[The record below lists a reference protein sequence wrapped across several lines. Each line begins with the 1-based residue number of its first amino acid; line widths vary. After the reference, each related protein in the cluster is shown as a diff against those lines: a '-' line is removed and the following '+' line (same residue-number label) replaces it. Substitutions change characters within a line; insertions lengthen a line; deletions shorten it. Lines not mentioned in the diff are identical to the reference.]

1 MWCGDWS
8 QLPQESLRFLTSSS
22 QSSLEDVK
30 SQLYTLGTP
39 DDGNNHL
46 VRVAC
51 LGPYLFGSTFFSKD
65 CEIWAR
71 SSGIYYHPS
80 KLVDSTVSAE
90 IREAILVLD
99 TLAYHVSFVLVVCNM
114 REYGPFTTVHMAEK
128 HKGFLTDFDKETI
141 YSNVRSMVESS
152 DFFRLFRKKLT
163 VSSLREEQVLG
174 CFMIALKVSLAHC
187 NGALDTMLTYIKR
200 DCELNMEGS
209 HADELKRCGNQ
220 KYKDR
225 AFQEACEYYTK
236 AIAEM
241 RYNHF
246 LYSNRALSALQLQKF
261 KEVELDARRVVILSP
276 NFEKGYFK
284 MAQVYECLKQN
295 SRAKK
300 VIEYYT
306 KRCNFLSLDLNREIL
321 DLHKRL
327 TEAGEKAKNG
337 KTDNTKNQPATN
349 KPKAKP
355 AIPDLVSD
363 SDSDE
368 AAPPPTT
375 QSKPPP
381 TQQTPPVSDK
391 LTKDVLKKSCEDL
404 VVGLYKVALQGFK
417 TVLAQKQELTELNMV
432 LVEYAAGCAL
442 LGMGSLE
449 DLKNS
454 VEYFLGIIN
463 NHKNIVFPLAYYG
476 VSKALVKMNRFSEAL
491 PYIEKC
497 LSILQKGIQFNENLL
512 WPETKTKVDNAKRPQ
527 LEKAMEE
534 MQALCRAPPKWDAM
548 CCYEACPLQKPI
560 YYSDPDFKGFQQ
572 LHCASKCLVQYHPA
586 CWREYRESR
595 NLTEKGFL
603 GEACPTPDCCGVVM
617 KVEAIEKDGT
627 VGKQFVHTQLLV
639 ETAPKQK
646 KTKKEKKLEQ
656 REQKKQQ
663 RRATEP
669 GTKQPA
675 NEREDDTTSGQS
687 SIVCESS
694 GATAAEDVP
703 KEPSVERAKVP
714 KAQAKVPS
722 EPAQPPASQ
731 NAEAAHPLHG
741 DAQYVLKKDED
752 IDEDIHMDGRAKKWK
767 KKRSKPVRVLELDA
781 GNFLYSEYQERIR
794 RLAEYKS
801 AVEEHGD
808 WRTFCQRQ
816 KEMIPELDPDAPFY
830 IPEGLRNNE
839 AALEA
844 VLQHHGTIY
853 GGESADVNETIYQL
867 FEDLIES
874 KGPISIHD
882 KLLAEEVMAFPELAR
897 QTVAKAGG
905 LQSFLLRSLRFTFDG
920 DVIYTT
926 GMRPRGT
933 SLFKPDEISLPDDG
947 SDYEEEEESDEE
959 EELDEEESNK
969 CDLSQYVETM
979 GQAEEAATAPPADA
993 ADAAPPA
1000 DAVDAASPTDAADA
1014 AGGDKASNPGAR
1026 LMQAISTC
1034 YLNPN
1039 AKAFE
1044 LPLAALGAASQSGDA
1059 QQQNSSVGKKAAATA
1074 TRMDAGREVVVQ
1086 KLLVALPPKQLGE
1099 SLVLAVN
1106 SFRGPLSSET
1116 LATIN
1121 SGLEHCKLFNK
1132 MAVQD
1137 FSVQVEQ
1144 PIPYL
1149 EEHDALLEKCQVLSH
1164 ENTLLS
1170 GKLQGALDYGTQ
1182 MASKYNVESSQY
1194 KEKIQDLKNEL
1205 ETTKQNYKKLKGETE
1220 TEIKKLQQERLK
1232 LKEEI
1237 KLLKTSRNDSNVKET
1252 LDKTI
1257 TEYGKLKSRNED
1269 LEETCRVLEE
1279 ASDSALDRAKRA
1291 EIRILETALKWGLER
1306 FERAKKQVQKVLRDV
1321 EGLKSSLDPSSLAE
1335 LSRQEKLAD
1344 LYVLEWSKAYKQF
1357 ERKVQEHMHKVQSG
1371 RALADLDVIDLPDKP
1386 DFEIVM
1392 PKSPLLPLPKQQA
1405 QMPGFMPVPD
1415 IALAARPKVPSF
1427 QTPGPLFSNPP
1438 GITLPLTP
1446 LPTAISPLV
1455 EAPAGARAMPIPAAP
1470 KAMPSAPS
1478 PRPAHTGMTGGP
1490 PPGLGQRFVVGAA
1503 PASTAY
1509 LSETASAA
1517 GIQANTVPGLP
1528 AASRPAE
1535 KAPHEAPAQS
1545 QRSEKL
1551 MRKLMD
1557 KYPSCSRE
1565 DIQAALKRVHK
1576 AKSFKGLTIADIFK
1590 ATSEVLDETFPRVQ
1604 AGNPQAEE
1612 DHKVPARTMP
1622 FAVPQ
1627 QPIKP
1632 RPVLRAMRPSQ
1643 AAMPQPPV
1651 QQQQKTWT
1659 SRHDSQ
1665 NSWNGSTTQCSIC
1678 LEDLNGSTREMR
1690 TSCGHCFHE
1699 KCLQEWFKT
1708 ERICPNCRAHTL
1720 SDKDFPTLG

>member
-22 QSSLEDVK
+22 QSSLEDAK
-30 SQLYTLGTP
+30 SLLYTLGTP

-46 VRVAC
+46 VRIAC
-51 LGPYLFGSTFFSKD
+51 LGPYLFGSTFFSKE

-80 KLVDSTVSAE
+80 KLVDSTISTE

-99 TLAYHVSFVLVVCNM
+99 TLAYHVSFVLVVCNV
-114 REYGPFTTVHMAEK
+114 REYGHSNVAHMAEK

-163 VSSLREEQVLG
+163 VSSLREEQILG

-200 DCELNMEGS
+200 DCEQNVEGS
-209 HADELKRCGNQ
+209 RADELKKCGNQ
-220 KYKDR
+220 KYKDK
-225 AFQEACEYYTK
+225 AYQEACEFYTK

-246 LYSNRALSALQLQKF
+246 LYSNRALSALQLQKY

-284 MAQVYECLKQN
+284 MAQVYESLKQN

-306 KRCNFLSLDLNREIL
+306 KRWNFLSLDFNREIL

-327 TEAGEKAKNG
+327 TEAGEKTKNG
-337 KTDNTKNQPATN
+337 KMDTTKNSQPATN
-349 KPKAKP
+349 KQKAKP
-355 AIPDLVSD
+355 AVPDLVSD
-363 SDSDE
+363 SDSSDE
-368 AAPPPTT
+368 AAPQPTT

-381 TQQTPPVSDK
+381 TQQMPPVGDK
-391 LTKDVLKKSCEDL
+391 QTKDILKKSCDDL
-404 VVGLYKVALQGFK
+404 INGLYKVALQGFK
-417 TVLAQKQELTELNMV
+417 TVLAQKQTLTELDVV
-432 LVEYAAGCAL
+432 LVEYAAGHAL
-442 LGMGSLE
+442 LGMGALE

-454 VEYFLGIIN
+454 VEYFLGIIS
-463 NHKNIVFPLAYYG
+463 NHKDIVFPLAYYG
-476 VSKALVKMNRFSEAL
+476 VTKALVKMNRFSEAL
-491 PYIEKC
+491 PHIEKC
-497 LSILQKGIQFNENLL
+497 LSILKKGIQFNENLL
-512 WPETKTKVDNAKRPQ
+512 WPETKTKVDNAKRSQ
-527 LEKAMEE
+527 LQNAMEE

-548 CCYEACPLQKPI
+548 CCYEACPLQKAI

-572 LHCASKCLVQYHPA
+572 LHCASKCLIQYHPA
-586 CWREYRESR
+586 CWREYRESC

-669 GTKQPA
+669 GTKQSA
-675 NEREDDTTSGQS
+675 NEREEDTTSGQS
-687 SIVCESS
+687 SVVCESS
-694 GATAAEDVP
+694 GAAVAEDVP
-703 KEPSVERAKVP
+703 KEPSVERAKAP
-714 KAQAKVPS
+714 KAQPKAPS
-722 EPAQPPASQ
+722 EPTPPPASE
-731 NAEAAHPLHG
+731 NAEPAHPLHG
-741 DAQYVLKKDED
+741 DAPYVLKKDED
-752 IDEDIHMDGRAKKWK
+752 IDEDIHVDGRAKKWK

-781 GNFLYSEYQERIR
+781 GDFLYSEYKERIK
-794 RLAEYKS
+794 RLAEYKN

-808 WRTFCQRQ
+808 WRTFCLRQ

-844 VLQHHGTIY
+844 VLQHHGSIC
-853 GGESADVNETIYQL
+853 GADSADVNETIYQL

-897 QTVAKAGG
+897 QTVTKAGG

-920 DVIYTT
+920 DMVYTT
-926 GMRPRGT
+926 AMRPRGAN
-933 SLFKPDEISLPDDG
+933 LYRPDEISLPEDG
-947 SDYEEEEESDEE
+947 SDEEEDECEEESDE
-959 EELDEEESNK
+959 DEESNEGESNE
-969 CDLSQYVETM
+969 CDVSQYIETM
-979 GQAEEAATAPPADA
+979 CQAEEAPAATPAD
-993 ADAAPPA
+993 
-1000 DAVDAASPTDAADA
+1000 T
-1014 AGGDKASNPGAR
+1014 AGGDTSPNPSAA

-1034 YLNPN
+1034 HLNPN

-1044 LPLAALGAASQSGDA
+1044 PPLETLAAASQSGDM
-1059 QQQNSSVGKKAAATA
+1059 QQQNPSIGKKAAAAA
-1074 TRMDAGREVVVQ
+1074 TRTDAGREVVVQ

-1106 SFRGPLSSET
+1106 SFRGPLPSKT

-1121 SGLEHCKLFNK
+1121 GGLEHCKLSNRVV
-1132 MAVQD
+1132 VQD
-1137 FSVQVEQ
+1137 FGVQVEQ
-1144 PIPYL
+1144 PIKYL
-1149 EEHDALLEKCQVLSH
+1149 EERDALLERCEELSC
-1164 ENTLLS
+1164 ENSRLKE
-1170 GKLQGALDYGTQ
+1170 KLESALDYSAQ
-1182 MASKYNVESSQY
+1182 MARKHNVESNQN
-1194 KEKIQDLKNEL
+1194 KEKMEDLKNEL
-1205 ETTKQNYKKLKGETE
+1205 QTTKQSAKKFKLDVEV
-1220 TEIKKLQQERLK
+1220 EIKKLQQERLK
-1232 LKEEI
+1232 LKEEN
-1237 KLLKTSRNDSNVKET
+1237 KLLKASRNDDVDVKET
-1252 LDKTI
+1252 LNKTI
-1257 TEYGKLKSRNED
+1257 TEFGELKSKNED

-1279 ASDSALDRAKRA
+1279 ASDIALDRAKRA
-1291 EIRILETALKWGLER
+1291 EIRVLETAHNWCLER
-1306 FERAKKQVQKVLRDV
+1306 FERAKRQAQKALQDA
-1321 EGLKSSLDPSSLAE
+1321 EGLKSSLDPSGLAE
-1335 LSRQEKLAD
+1335 LSRKEKLAE
-1344 LYVLEWSKAYKQF
+1344 LYVLEWSKAYDQF
-1357 ERKVQEHMHKVQSG
+1357 KRKVQEHMHKVENG
-1371 RALADLDVIDLPDKP
+1371 HALADLDVIDLPAKP

-1392 PKSPLLPLPKQQA
+1392 PKTPLLSLPKQPA
-1405 QMPGFMPVPD
+1405 HVPAYSLVPD
-1415 IALAARPKVPSF
+1415 IASAARPKVPSF
-1427 QTPGPLFSNPP
+1427 QTPGPIFSQPP
-1438 GITLPLTP
+1438 GMMQPLASFPSAMSTLTEV
-1446 LPTAISPLV
+1446 PTVA
-1455 EAPAGARAMPIPAAP
+1455 ARAMPTTAATRTLLSAAAP
-1470 KAMPSAPS
+1470 K
-1478 PRPAHTGMTGGP
+1478 PAHAGVTP
-1490 PPGLGQRFVVGAA
+1490 PPGLGPRFLAGAA
-1503 PASTAY
+1503 PVSTASPGEAA
-1509 LSETASAA
+1509 LFA
-1517 GIQANTVPGLP
+1517 GIQANTIPGLP
-1528 AASRPAE
+1528 GASRPAE

-1551 MRKLMD
+1551 MRRLMER
-1557 KYPSCSRE
+1557 YPSCSRE

-1590 ATSEVLDETFPRVQ
+1590 ATSEVLDETFPQ
-1604 AGNPQAEE
+1604 ARAADTQAEE
-1612 DHKVPARTMP
+1612 DHKVPAKTLP
-1622 FAVPQ
+1622 FAAPQ
-1627 QPIKP
+1627 PNKP
-1632 RPVLRAMRPSQ
+1632 RLVLKAMRPSQ
-1643 AAMPQPPV
+1643 TAMSQPQPPPPV

-1659 SRHDSQ
+1659 SHHEPQ
-1665 NSWNGSTTQCSIC
+1665 HSWNGRATQCSIC
-1678 LEDLNGSTREMR
+1678 LEDLNGLNREMR

-1699 KCLQEWFKT
+1699 RCLQEWFKT
-1708 ERICPNCRAHTL
+1708 DHTCPNCRAHTL